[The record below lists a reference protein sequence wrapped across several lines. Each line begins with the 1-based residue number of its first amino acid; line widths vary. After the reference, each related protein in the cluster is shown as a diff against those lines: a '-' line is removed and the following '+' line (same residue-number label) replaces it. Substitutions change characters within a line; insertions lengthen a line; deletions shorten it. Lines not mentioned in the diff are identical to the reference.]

1 MNARRASIEAPG
13 RHGTSPPSADLPE
26 RWLTLA
32 RVTWMVVVLVTAIV
46 LFSGVPAYL
55 SDLHEV
61 CPAEPCI
68 GGQLSP
74 QETRALDDLGL
85 PIGFYAAYVLALD
98 LLVVAVFCAVGA
110 IIFWR
115 RSRERAALFA
125 SFALAMFGLTWPGA
139 FEAARHYPR

>member
-1 MNARRASIEAPG
+1 MDARHASIESPARQDG
-13 RHGTSPPSADLPE
+13 SPPPADLPG

-32 RVTWMVVVLVTAIV
+32 RITWLVVVLVTATV
-46 LFSGVPAYL
+46 LFSGVPAYF
-55 SDLHEV
+55 STLHEV
-61 CPAEPCI
+61 CSVEPCI

-74 QETRALDDLGL
+74 EETRALGELGL

-98 LLVVAVFCAVGA
+98 LLVVAVFSAVA
-110 IIFWR
+110 VIIFWR

-139 FEAARHYPR
+139 FEMARRYGA